1 MKTFLVIL
9 LTLIPIK
16 IHHVKVYDIVD
27 NHALITDGEIA
38 ECIDYQSQSIGDE
51 LIYITYY
58 NYYIV
63 LGGQN
68 EYNSRINET
77 HPR

>member
-9 LTLIPIK
+9 LSLIPIK
-16 IHHVKVYDIVD
+16 IHHVKVYDIVN

-38 ECIDYQSQSIGDE
+38 ESIDYQSQSINDD

-63 LGGQN
+63 LGGQK
-68 EYNSRINET
+68 E
-77 HPR
+77 